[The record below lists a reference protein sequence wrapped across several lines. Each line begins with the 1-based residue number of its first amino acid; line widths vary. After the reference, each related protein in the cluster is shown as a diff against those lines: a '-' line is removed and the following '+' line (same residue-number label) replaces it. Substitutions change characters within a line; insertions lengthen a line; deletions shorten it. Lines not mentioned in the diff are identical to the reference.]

1 MIINGLLIIYF
12 IGFLIALFQGIKA
25 YFALWSASERMRD
38 LVTGGTAPGCF
49 LILRIVLWPYY
60 VLRYHSPA
68 SYFSELFFKHY
79 GDLGKT
85 YSGTQGPLNFYHDIF
100 HRRYFENLSA
110 KRKLVELN
118 PEAVMYRKA
127 VEMDL
132 FPQGDTAYASVIFA
146 KDVKNNF
153 FLSINF
159 CREYRDFKG
168 DAVSRY
174 ELYDCQKFSEK
185 AFISAVDAAIYQG
198 CGEQLVDQLNQ

>member
-1 MIINGLLIIYF
+1 MIIEGLLIIYF
-12 IGFLIALFQGIKA
+12 IGFLVALFQGIKA
-25 YFALWSASERMRD
+25 YFALWGASERMRD
-38 LVTGGTAPGCF
+38 LVTGGTAPGWF

-68 SYFSELFFKHY
+68 SYLSELCFKHY
-79 GDLGKT
+79 GDPGKT
-85 YSGTQGPLNFYHDIF
+85 YPGVQGLLNFYHDIF
-100 HRRYFENLSA
+100 HRRYYESLPV
-110 KRKLVELN
+110 KRKLIELN
-118 PEAVMYRKA
+118 PEAAMYRKV

-132 FPQGDTAYASVIFA
+132 VSQGDTAYASVIFA
-146 KDVKNNF
+146 KDEKNNF

-185 AFISAVDAAIYQG
+185 AFISAVNAAIHQG
-198 CGEQLVDQLNQ
+198 CGERLVDQLK